1 MENSRRITS
10 NFLFGNT
17 SSSYDFGLMAQ
28 TGIDQSVDNA
38 NVSNNNFTFIQATQR
53 SKYEFIMKTIL
64 SLLYPNCL
72 VFSLATESG
81 NDGTWLT
88 VFGFRTSADART
100 LIDEFSRLGVI
111 EKYVV

>member
-1 MENSRRITS
+1 MIVDDQHSSILFRQGGIGARSGNMSAFDEMENSRRITS

-53 SKYEFIMKTIL
+53 SKYV
-64 SLLYPNCL
+64 S
-72 VFSLATESG
+72 
-81 NDGTWLT
+81 
-88 VFGFRTSADART
+88 
-100 LIDEFSRLGVI
+100 ID
-111 EKYVV
+111 